1 MDKSLNKPKH
11 RKAIDLSKK
20 GENMDIKLLK
30 KGIKINGEY
39 FACHYSSAKNNRN
52 GNATIYIKS
61 YEPLPKEAYS
71 VLQVENNSD
80 IMTDY
85 FEKDRIRISPIS
97 PYFKQVEA
105 LATY

>member
-1 MDKSLNKPKH
+1 MKL
-11 RKAIDLSKK
+11 
-20 GENMDIKLLK
+20 KLLK

-39 FACHYSSAKNNRN
+39 FSCHYSSAKNNMN

-71 VLQVENNSD
+71 VLEVENQSD
-80 IMTDY
+80 MQTDY
-85 FEKDRIRISPIS
+85 FEKDRIRINPES

-105 LATY
+105 LAIH